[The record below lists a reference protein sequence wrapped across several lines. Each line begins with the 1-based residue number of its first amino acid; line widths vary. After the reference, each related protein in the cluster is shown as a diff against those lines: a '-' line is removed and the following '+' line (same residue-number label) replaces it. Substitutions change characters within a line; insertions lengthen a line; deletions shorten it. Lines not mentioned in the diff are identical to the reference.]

1 MKMKRSLVWVMIS
14 LAGSWLAAAPVFPAD
29 FEWTV
34 TKHLKLEASPLD
46 VAPSADGQWLF
57 ILAPG
62 DILVYSV
69 KDDKVVKHIAV
80 DKGFDRVIQSGSD
93 GTLILSSRSGQAL
106 EIIQLGPVYKIDV
119 SGLPFKGPEH
129 APVTIAVFSDY
140 Q

>member
-1 MKMKRSLVWVMIS
+1 MKRLFWWVIIG

-34 TKHLKLEASPLD
+34 AKHLKLEASPLD
-46 VAPSADGQWLF
+46 VAPSADAQWLF

-69 KDDKVVKHIAV
+69 KEDKVVKHVPV
-80 DKGFDRVIQSGSD
+80 DKAFDRIIQFGSEN
-93 GTLILSSRSGQAL
+93 TLILSSRSGQAL
-106 EIIQLGPVYKIDV
+106 EIIQLEPVYKIDV

>member
-1 MKMKRSLVWVMIS
+1 MKRLVVWVMIGVV
-14 LAGSWLAAAPVFPAD
+14 GSWLAAAPVLAAD

-34 TKHLKLEASPLD
+34 TKQLKLEASPLD

-62 DILVYSV
+62 EILVYSV
-69 KDDKVVKHIAV
+69 KEDKVVKHIPV
-80 DKGFDRVIQSGSD
+80 DKAFDRVIHSAGD
-93 GTLILSSRSGQAL
+93 NTLILSSRSGQAL
-106 EIIQLGPVYKIDV
+106 EMIQLEPVYKIDV